1 MLNEKTAPKRL
12 LKSIDKWAGY
22 YRANPHRYA
31 KDMLHL
37 DLRLFQ
43 KMLLV
48 MMFWSVSFVF
58 IASRGLGKTFLCA
71 VFCVIRCVLYPGSK
85 IVIASGTRG
94 QAINVLEKVMLELV
108 PRSPVLNFEIDHK
121 QTKINGTN
129 AQIVFKNGSFMKVV
143 TASDTSRGNRAN
155 ILIIDEFRLV
165 SKDVVDTVLK
175 KFITS
180 PRMPSYSK
188 LSPEERQREI
198 EAERNK
204 TLYLSSAYFSD
215 SWAYEKCVS
224 TFEMMLDDTKRH
236 LVCGFPYQLALKEN
250 LLTRA
255 DVEDQM
261 AEADF
266 SEVKWSM
273 EMGAEWFGAAEDAWF
288 DFESI
293 AKNRRIQYAMLP
305 DRLSSKIKQH
315 QNIAIQKKA
324 PDEIRILSVDI
335 ALMSSS
341 KHNNDATAICLN
353 RMVPTKAGRYTSNIV
368 YTESVEGMHTE
379 DQALLIRKYFDEFEC
394 DYLVLDAQGVGGGVY
409 DCLVR
414 NISDPETGEIYPAI
428 SCCNNP
434 EMAARCADQYAP
446 KVIWA
451 IKASAQFNS
460 QCAFLLREGFR
471 SGRCRLLVT
480 EYDGEALL
488 KELAGYNALTPMDQ
502 LRLQAPYIETTLLI
516 NELVKLNYEQTGSNV
531 RLYERSGMRKDRY
544 SSLSYNFYVASQLE
558 SQMGKKTFRNSGE
571 AKMFIVRAPKTSN
584 TERTISHGKNY
595 QSWRR

>member
-71 VFCVIRCVLYPGSK
+71 VFCAIRCVLYPRSK

-188 LSPEERQREI
+188 LSPDERQREI

-266 SEVKWSM
+266 SEVKWS
-273 EMGAEWFGAAEDAWF
+273 
-288 DFESI
+288 I
-293 AKNRRIQYAMLP
+293 
-305 DRLSSKIKQH
+305 
-315 QNIAIQKKA
+315 
-324 PDEIRILSVDI
+324 
-335 ALMSSS
+335 
-341 KHNNDATAICLN
+341 
-353 RMVPTKAGRYTSNIV
+353 
-368 YTESVEGMHTE
+368 
-379 DQALLIRKYFDEFEC
+379 
-394 DYLVLDAQGVGGGVY
+394 
-409 DCLVR
+409 
-414 NISDPETGEIYPAI
+414 NIS
-428 SCCNNP
+428 
-434 EMAARCADQYAP
+434 
-446 KVIWA
+446 V
-451 IKASAQFNS
+451 
-460 QCAFLLREGFR
+460 
-471 SGRCRLLVT
+471 
-480 EYDGEALL
+480 LL
-488 KELAGYNALTPMDQ
+488 KSIEPCMPAWGAGLC
-502 LRLQAPYIETTLLI
+502 LC
-516 NELVKLNYEQTGSNV
+516 
-531 RLYERSGMRKDRY
+531 
-544 SSLSYNFYVASQLE
+544 
-558 SQMGKKTFRNSGE
+558 
-571 AKMFIVRAPKTSN
+571 
-584 TERTISHGKNY
+584 
-595 QSWRR
+595 